1 MVTRDSYQ
9 GAAVKACESVLIE
22 LVHVLG
28 EFQDYIVVVGGWVP
42 SLLFRNAS
50 EPHAGTLDIDLAVD
64 LRRIPAETY
73 QTILSALVSRG
84 YRQDT
89 NQPFRFF
96 REVADR
102 GGRTITVE
110 VDLLASEYGGTGRGH
125 RTQRI
130 QDVQARKARGAD
142 LAFDNAVSIPLEGEL
157 PGGGRDRVTV
167 RVAGLVPLLV
177 MKGTALSDRVK
188 EKDAY
193 DIYYCVR
200 NYPGGPAALAEL
212 FRPHLGNR
220 IVREGL
226 GKIRAK
232 FKSPDYVGPKW
243 VTDFEGVIDEE
254 ARAIAQR
261 ESYEEV
267 SRWLDALGV
276 ESWEGK

>member
-1 MVTRDSYQ
+1 
-9 GAAVKACESVLIE
+9 VKEN
-22 LVHVLG
+22 
-28 EFQDYIVVVGGWVP
+28 VVM
-42 SLLFRNAS
+42 L
-50 EPHAGTLDIDLAVD
+50 
-64 LRRIPAETY
+64 
-73 QTILSALVSRG
+73 
-84 YRQDT
+84 
-89 NQPFRFF
+89 
-96 REVADR
+96 
-102 GGRTITVE
+102 
-110 VDLLASEYGGTGRGH
+110 
-125 RTQRI
+125 
-130 QDVQARKARGAD
+130 
-142 LAFDNAVSIPLEGEL
+142 L
-157 PGGGRDRVTV
+157 PGGGRNRVTV

-243 VTDFEGVIDEE
+243 VADFEGVTDEE